1 MAKGEGVVHHHG
13 ICNLYG
19 IYNGYVAFIT
29 FTIVSLFHL
38 VLNCIGD
45 VMVSMQA
52 SSVVDRGFE
61 PRSCQNH

>member
-1 MAKGEGVVHHHG
+1 VSKGEGVVHHHS

-29 FTIVSLFHL
+29 FMIVSLFHL